1 VVPSDESNA
10 AGVFPPTRW
19 SLIQSAADSK
29 SLEVICA
36 TYWRPVYGF
45 LRRNGHS
52 REDAEDFT
60 QSFFSE
66 FVTVGSLDRIA
77 REKGKLRS
85 FLLGAL
91 KRHLAREHRHKNRQK
106 RGGGAVHLA
115 LAVSEMDFQEAEHQ
129 YVSLPADERSPDLVF
144 ERRWTIELL
153 LKAHQRLERDY
164 QAAGKEAE
172 YQLLKSA
179 VEVASEIDS
188 KAVARKLGVK
198 EASVRV
204 LIHRL
209 RKNFRAAFKEEI
221 AETVGDRKEVEE
233 EYQRLLAV
241 FS

>member
-1 VVPSDESNA
+1 MPSEEGHSTA
-10 AGVFPPTRW
+10 VFPVTRW
-19 SLIQSAADSK
+19 SLIQTSADPE
-29 SLEVICA
+29 SLELICA
-36 TYWRPVYGF
+36 TYWRPVYSF
-45 LRRNGHS
+45 LRHNGHS

-66 FVTVGSLDRIA
+66 LLKKGSLDRA
-77 REKGKLRS
+77 EQEKGKLRS

-91 KRHLAREHRHKNRQK
+91 KRHLSRENQHKNRQK

-115 LAVSEMDFQEAEHQ
+115 LPTSEMDFQDAENQ
-129 YVSLPADERSPDLVF
+129 YASLPVDDQSPDLVF

-153 LKAHQRLERDY
+153 LRAHQRLERDY
-164 QAAGKEAE
+164 QAAGKEKE
-172 YQLLKSA
+172 YHLLKSA
-179 VEVASEIDS
+179 VEETSEID
-188 KAVARKLGVK
+188 AENAARELGVK

-221 AETVGDRKEVEE
+221 ANTVVDRTEVDQ
-233 EYQRLLAV
+233 EYQRLLQV